1 MNPTAAAGGA
11 RRRLP
16 TGPSRHSYV
25 SVSDNFK
32 RPCVV
37 VVPTMDVTGVAGA
50 FGLTV
55 PEAAAGVALSV
66 VLSVFIMVT
75 LRHEAGLPFLVSAL
89 FVPVVVG
96 SGFTFALVLRLWFSI
111 TALQAAGVLGGVMVL
126 LVVAYQGVRLFASE
140 PPPPTARY

>member
-1 MNPTAAAGGA
+1 
-11 RRRLP
+11 
-16 TGPSRHSYV
+16 
-25 SVSDNFK
+25 
-32 RPCVV
+32 
-37 VVPTMDVTGVAGA
+37 MDVTGVAGV

-55 PEAAAGVALSV
+55 EEAAAGVALSV
-66 VLSVFIMVT
+66 ALSVFIMVA
-75 LRHEAGLPFLVSAL
+75 LRREAGLPFLVSLL

-126 LVVAYQGVRLFASE
+126 FVVAYQGVRLFASR